1 MYHMNEKDSL
11 NVIIGGGYTYYQDE
25 DGIADLLED
34 ILHKGNTKQNRNDK
48 RTAFY
53 HEYLAYND
61 GWEN

>member
-11 NVIIGGGYTYYQDE
+11 NAIIGGGYTYYQDE

-34 ILHKGNTKQNRNDK
+34 IFPKGNTKQNRNDK